1 METKEILKKVR
12 HIEIKS
18 RRLSDHVFSGAY
30 HSSFKGIGMTFSE
43 VKPYEFGDDIRNIDW
58 NVTAKYNEPF
68 VKVFEEERS
77 LNLML
82 MVDISASGNFGS
94 NTQLKRET
102 ITEIAATLAFS
113 ALKNNDKIGLLLFTN
128 EVELFIPPKTGKT
141 HVLRI
146 IREMLEFQPKQ
157 QNTNINGALQYLL
170 NVQKK
175 KAIVFL
181 LSDFLDDTYEQTLK
195 MVANKHDLTGIR
207 VYDRLETKLPN
218 IGMITV
224 KDPETGAISWL
235 NTASEK
241 VRKAYQTN
249 YQNQVAF
256 FQNVFYKSGAGYI
269 STRVDENF
277 VKKLLT
283 YFKQRSL

>member
-157 QNTNINGALQYLL
+157 KNTNINGALQYLL

-175 KAIVFL
+175 KSIVFL

>member
-157 QNTNINGALQYLL
+157 KNTNINGALQYLL